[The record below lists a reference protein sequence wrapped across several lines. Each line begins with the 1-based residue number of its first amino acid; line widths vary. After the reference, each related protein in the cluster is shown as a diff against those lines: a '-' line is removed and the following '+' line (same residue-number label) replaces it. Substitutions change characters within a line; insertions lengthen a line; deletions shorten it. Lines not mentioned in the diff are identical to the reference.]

1 MEAFNDGRVTRD
13 GHCQSPSTNQGRQQK
28 KSTEVLNLFQ
38 KLIIIV
44 KNQFEYAR
52 GGKVSVMAN
61 EYML

>member
-1 MEAFNDGRVTRD
+1 MAG
-13 GHCQSPSTNQGRQQK
+13 NQGRQQK
-28 KSTEVLNLFQ
+28 KSTGVLNLFQ